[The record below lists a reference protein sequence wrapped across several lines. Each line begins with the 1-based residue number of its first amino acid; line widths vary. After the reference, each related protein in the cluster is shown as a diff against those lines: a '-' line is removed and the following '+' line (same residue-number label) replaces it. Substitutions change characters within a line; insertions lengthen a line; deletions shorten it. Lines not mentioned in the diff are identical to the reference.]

1 MGTIS
6 NRFFVQVIEDG
17 TTLHGEIRATKSLTQ
32 AYKNPGCIPNWTVPA
47 NQPTIYV
54 TLQNGTSFILPDST
68 YKWFY
73 NGNEIE
79 WEGNTS
85 KAIGNLPAGTFVK
98 VTDCT
103 PSGYSSGQYV
113 PAIKIVKNLANST
126 NVDIDVIRFDG
137 QKTLSTNPV
146 AFSASLNIT
155 ITEWTE
161 GGYLGIINFLN
172 GIADIDSTNTS
183 VTCQGILYDG
193 DGNQVSSN
201 VSYKWYFEGDPT
213 IKGTSSSLTVT
224 DAQVVD
230 YVMVRCEFY
239 VTVEGVASRVY
250 TAYAGIDDTQD
261 PEYMWIQYNGA
272 NGNSAS
278 LRENEAVT
286 FSIWVGKADDPTYK
300 DTNFTSFKAKLFDS
314 TGAVVTATSS
324 TSYTVANDSTIK
336 KTPDGTTG
344 YRPLDVNT
352 TTGVATAKLYYND
365 VFYLCKK
372 GLSGI
377 IIASTAS

>member
-32 AYKNPGCIPNWTVPA
+32 AYKNPGCIPDWTVAA

-68 YKWFY
+68 YTWYY
-73 NGNEIE
+73 NGTAIT
-79 WEGNTS
+79 WTGNTS
-85 KAIGNLPAGTFVK
+85 NAIGNLPAGTFEK
-98 VTDCT
+98 VTDYT

-261 PEYMWIQYNGA
+261 PEYMWIRYNGA

-278 LRENEAVT
+278 LREGESVV
-286 FSIWVGKADDPTYK
+286 FSAWVGKADDPTYK
-300 DTNFTSFKAKLFDS
+300 YTQYTSFKVKLFDS
-314 TGAVVTATSS
+314 DKNVITGSVSGF
-324 TSYTVANDSTIK
+324 ND
-336 KTPDGTTG
+336 PDAEG
-344 YRPLDVNT
+344 YRTLSVASS
-352 TTGVATAKLYYND
+352 VATWTVTYA
-365 VFYLCKK
+365 VAFTTAKK

>member
-17 TTLHGEIRATKSLTQ
+17 ATLHGEIRATKSLTQ
-32 AYKNPGCIPNWTVPA
+32 AFKNPGCIPDWTVA
-47 NQPTIYV
+47 DNQPTIYV
-54 TLQNGTSFILPDST
+54 TLQNGTTFILPDST
-68 YKWFY
+68 YKWYY
-73 NGNEIE
+73 NGNEIT
-79 WEGNTS
+79 WNGNTS
-85 KAIGNLPAGTFVK
+85 NAVADLAAGTFQK
-98 VTDCT
+98 VTNYT
-103 PSGYSSGQYV
+103 PSGYSAGQYV
-113 PAIKIVKNLANST
+113 PAIKIVKNLANSS

-137 QKTLSTNPV
+137 QKTLSSNPV
-146 AFSASLNIT
+146 AFSASLNVT

-172 GIADIDSTNTS
+172 GIADIDSQNTS
-183 VTCQGILYDG
+183 VTCQGLLYDG
-193 DGNQVSSN
+193 DGTALSSG
-201 VSYKWYFEGDPT
+201 VTYKWYFEGDST
-213 IKGTSSSLTVT
+213 VKGTAQSFTVT
-224 DAQVVD
+224 AADVID

-239 VTVEGVASRVY
+239 MTVEGVSTLVY

-278 LRENEAVT
+278 LRENESVT

-300 DTNFTSFKAKLFDS
+300 DVSFTSFKVKLFDS
-314 TGAVVTATSS
+314 TGTVVTATSS

-344 YRPLDVNT
+344 YRTLDVSSA
-352 TTGVATAKLYYND
+352 VATAKLYYND
-365 VFYLCKK
+365 VFFLCKK
-372 GLSGI
+372 GLSGV